1 MGGSIATKTCCEIL
15 KEESKYKELYNKM
28 QGLIVI
34 DVVESTAMDAFPFLE
49 SIVHNKHEKFN
60 SIQKGIEYM
69 YKSGTIKNIE
79 SARIS
84 VSPLLKEENNEK
96 TGKNIL

>member
-1 MGGSIATKTCCEIL
+1 MKNTQKKILYYSVIQWEAQSCCEIL
-15 KEESKYKELYNKM
+15 KEELKYKELYNKM

-34 DVVESTAMDAFPFLE
+34 DVVEGTVMDALPFME
-49 SIVHNKHEKFN
+49 NIVHNKPEKFN

-79 SARIS
+79 NRRIS
-84 VSPLLKEENNEK
+84 VTPLL
-96 TGKNIL
+96 